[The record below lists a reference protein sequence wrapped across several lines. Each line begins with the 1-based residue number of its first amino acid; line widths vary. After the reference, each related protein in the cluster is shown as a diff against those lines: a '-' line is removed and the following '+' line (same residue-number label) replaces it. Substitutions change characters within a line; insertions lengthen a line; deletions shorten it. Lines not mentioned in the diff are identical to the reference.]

1 MSCGNLKTIVDKK
14 EARLKVIGVTILSFR
29 KVERTAK
36 GTLLVS
42 SLVQNLFSNNTLT
55 DYG

>member
-1 MSCGNLKTIVDKK
+1 MSCGNLKTIFDKK
-14 EARLKVIGVTILSFR
+14 EAGLKVIGVTILSFR

-42 SLVQNLFSNNTLT
+42 SLIRNLLTDNHLT

>member
-29 KVERTAK
+29 NVERTAK

-42 SLVQNLFSNNTLT
+42 SLIRNSLT
-55 DYG
+55 KRSE